1 MNKTNF
7 YIDDKCVFL
16 AGSTGSVG
24 SAIMQY
30 ILDNYPLTKIK
41 ASYRHREPFL
51 KHERVEYVKADLRV
65 LEECKR
71 AVSGCDCAIMAASHS
86 AGSKMMTTQPWLF
99 TNDNIIMNAQMF
111 EAFFHEKVKRVIY
124 IGTATVYQEFE
135 GFIKEDDIDFNKDP
149 HLAYLGVAWISRFL
163 EKLGLSWSQKTGMEV
178 INVRSSNIFG
188 PYANFDPS
196 SSYFIPAIIRKAVDR
211 MDPFEVWGSPDVTRD
226 VLYSEDFAA
235 AIIAL
240 LNNTNIKFDAFNIG
254 SGLKTTVGD
263 VVNWSIKHSGHTPS
277 NVHYDLSK
285 PSTIKF
291 RALDVSKIKKVTGW
305 KPVHSI
311 EEGIMKT
318 IEWWNKNKETWKR

>member
-1 MNKTNF
+1 
-7 YIDDKCVFL
+7 
-16 AGSTGSVG
+16 
-24 SAIMQY
+24 
-30 ILDNYPLTKIK
+30 
-41 ASYRHREPFL
+41 
-51 KHERVEYVKADLRV
+51 
-65 LEECKR
+65 
-71 AVSGCDCAIMAASHS
+71 MAASYS

-99 TNDNIIMNAQMF
+99 INDNIIMTAQMF

-124 IGTATVYQEFE
+124 IGTATVYQELE

-163 EKLGLSWSQKTGMEV
+163 EKLGLFWNQKTGMEV

-188 PYANFDPS
+188 PYANFNPS
-196 SSYFIPAIIRKAVDR
+196 TSYFIPAIIRKACEK

-240 LNNTNIKFDAFNIG
+240 LNSTDIKFDAFNIG

-277 NVHYDLSK
+277 SVHYDLSK

-305 KPVHSI
+305 KPVYSI
-311 EEGIMKT
+311 EEGIIKT
-318 IEWWNKNKETWKR
+318 IESCNKNKETWKK

>member
-1 MNKTNF
+1 
-7 YIDDKCVFL
+7 
-16 AGSTGSVG
+16 
-24 SAIMQY
+24 
-30 ILDNYPLTKIK
+30 
-41 ASYRHREPFL
+41 
-51 KHERVEYVKADLRV
+51 
-65 LEECKR
+65 
-71 AVSGCDCAIMAASHS
+71 
-86 AGSKMMTTQPWLF
+86 
-99 TNDNIIMNAQMF
+99 
-111 EAFFHEKVKRVIY
+111 
-124 IGTATVYQEFE
+124 
-135 GFIKEDDIDFNKDP
+135 
-149 HLAYLGVAWISRFL
+149 
-163 EKLGLSWSQKTGMEV
+163 MEV

-196 SSYFIPAIIRKAVDR
+196 SSYFIPAIIRKACEK

-240 LNNTNIKFDAFNIG
+240 LNSADIKFDAFNIG

-291 RALDVSKIKKVTGW
+291 RALDVSKIQKVTGW
-305 KPVHSI
+305 KPVYSI
-311 EEGIMKT
+311 EEGIIKT